1 MTSKT
6 SESSIPSLK
15 ASEVTEPWPCD
26 WDAHELQQLRR
37 GAARSFRE
45 NLIWLEEMTEFAKKF
60 SKAPSVKHP
69 GFPKVL
75 RKK

>member
-1 MTSKT
+1 MTLKN
-6 SESSIPSLK
+6 SESSIPSPK
-15 ASEVTEPWPCD
+15 SSEVTEPWPCD

-37 GAARSFRE
+37 GANRSFRE
-45 NLIWLEEMTEFAKKF
+45 NLIWLEHATEFAEKF

-75 RKK
+75 PKK